1 MRIIAGTARGRQ
13 LKAPP
18 GLHTRPTTDRVKEA
32 VFSIIQFQVPGARV
46 LDLFAGS
53 GQLGLEC
60 LSRGAES
67 CLFCDNDRA
76 ALRAVGQ
83 NITACGVQDRCTV
96 FAGDFRSAVA
106 GHSPGSFDI
115 ILLDPPYGGKILEDA
130 LRAIEQFD
138 ILAARGIIVC
148 ESACGDKVYIPA
160 APYEKLREYRYG
172 STAIT
177 TLMRNAE

>member
-106 GHSPGSFDI
+106 GHSPGSFDF
-115 ILLDPPYGGKILEDA
+115 ILLDPPYGGKMLEDA

>member
-130 LRAIEQFD
+130 LRAVEQFD

-160 APYEKLREYRYG
+160 APYEELREYRYG

>member
-67 CLFCDNDRA
+67 CLFCDNGRA

-115 ILLDPPYGGKILEDA
+115 ILLDPPYGGKMLEDA

>member
-32 VFSIIQFQVPGARV
+32 VFSVIQFQVPGARV

-115 ILLDPPYGGKILEDA
+115 ILLDPPYGGKMLEDA